1 MRAQKPTTAHQIIMV
16 VVLWG
21 ASCLV
26 ASAWIFAYAA

>member
-1 MRAQKPTTAHQIIMV
+1 MRAQKTSTAHQIILA

-26 ASAWIFAYAA
+26 ASAWIFTYAH